1 VITPTTIVSYGI
13 LESMKLEEVESLT
26 KEYIE
31 RYWGLPGVNKD
42 KISRFVFTLKTWDF
56 RKNLVED
63 KKEKALKYLTKT
75 LPSLRGMR
83 RRRYCG
89 M

>member
-1 VITPTTIVSYGI
+1 
-13 LESMKLEEVESLT
+13 MKLEEVESLT